1 MERGIASMPSSRGL
15 LSAILVVLF
24 ASLVCTSAAVLADTG
39 YSSDRFLEEP
49 FELPGTGDTSTV
61 DSSST
66 AAVASAES
74 EPKDDF
80 NAGSRV
86 LWLIFKI
93 VAFLSLVVLGI
104 FGVTKLLQ
112 KSGLAPA
119 NNEFMSLHTSLPI
132 GQNQFLRIVR
142 VGKKYIVIGV
152 SSESINHIC
161 EINDPEIIQ
170 DLRLTDGNEKDGE
183 AESGFSKILSRFVGT
198 QNHSFSDKK
207 SKSEPNFENLQAR
220 LKNLKNSEGHV
231 EG

>member
-1 MERGIASMPSSRGL
+1 MERGIARMLSSRGL
-15 LSAILVVLF
+15 FSAILVIMF
-24 ASLVCTSAAVLADTG
+24 ASLVCTPVAALADSG
-39 YSSDRFLEEP
+39 YSSDRFLEES
-49 FELPGTGDTSTV
+49 FDLPGGEDTSVV
-61 DSSST
+61 DS
-66 AAVASAES
+66 AAAGGAAGAES
-74 EPKDDF
+74 GSEGDF

-119 NNEFMSLHTSLPI
+119 NNEFLSLHTSLPI

-142 VGKKYIVIGV
+142 VGKKYLVIGV

-161 EINDPEIIQ
+161 EINDQETIQ

-198 QNHSFSDKK
+198 KNHSFSDDKNK
-207 SKSEPNFENLQAR
+207 REPSLENLQAR
-220 LKNLKNSEGHV
+220 LKDLKNSEGPV
-231 EG
+231 KG